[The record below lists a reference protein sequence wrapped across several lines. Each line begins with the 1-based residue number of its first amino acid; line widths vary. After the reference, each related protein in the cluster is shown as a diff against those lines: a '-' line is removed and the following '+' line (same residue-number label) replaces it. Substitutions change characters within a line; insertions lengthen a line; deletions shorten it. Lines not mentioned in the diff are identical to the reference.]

1 MTDALATVIAQ
12 INKRAKRDLITTGGT
27 MTPIG
32 RTTSGSL
39 TLDVVLGGGWP
50 QNRWTELIGEASH
63 GKTAIALKTIA
74 ANQAKRPDFTTVW
87 VKAEEYDEEWA
98 ATLGVDNSRVH
109 FIDTNV
115 MEDAYQASLDLI
127 ASKDLD
133 LLVLDSL
140 AALVPAAED
149 DKEMEEFTVGRGAQ
163 VTNKFFRKALVAMHR
178 EPGER
183 SCVGLV
189 INQWRQKIGVMYG
202 DPRTTPGGNGKDY
215 AFSVR
220 AEIKRDEWI
229 EVGTG
234 ENKRKVGQRIRARTI
249 KNKTAPG
256 QLSAYFDFYFADG
269 ATVPKGQYDFA
280 RECVSLGVIYDIIER
295 RGAFYFYKNQQW
307 RGIEATLD
315 AIRQDVELKDV
326 LEKEVLERVSNAH

>member
-1 MTDALATVIAQ
+1 MSDSLEQIIAQ
-12 INKRAKRDLITTGGT
+12 INKRAKRDLIVTGGDVV
-27 MTPIG
+27 PIG

-63 GKTAIALKTIA
+63 GKTTIALKTIA
-74 ANQAKRPDFTTVW
+74 ANQAKSQSFTTAW
-87 VKAEEYDEEWA
+87 VRAEEYDEEWA
-98 ATLGVDNSRVH
+98 ATLGVDNKRVH

-115 MEDAYQASLDLI
+115 MEDAYQAALDLI
-127 ASKDLD
+127 SSKDLD

-140 AALVPAAED
+140 AALVPSAED
-149 DKEMEEFTVGRGAQ
+149 DKAMEEFTVGRGAQ
-163 VTNKFFRKALVAMHR
+163 VTNKFFRKALVSMHR
-178 EPGER
+178 EIGER
-183 SCVGLV
+183 PCVGLV

-220 AEIKRDEWI
+220 AEIKRDEWL

-234 ENKRKVGQRIRARTI
+234 ESKRKVGQRIRARTL

-269 ATVPKGQYDFA
+269 APVRKGDYDFA
-280 RECVSLGVIYDIIER
+280 RECVQMGVYYDIIER
-295 RGAFYFYKNQQW
+295 RGAFYFYGGQQW
-307 RGIEATLD
+307 RGIEATLE
-315 AIRQDVELKDV
+315 AIRQDVELKETLERDV
-326 LEKEVLERVSNAH
+326 LARVNQGV